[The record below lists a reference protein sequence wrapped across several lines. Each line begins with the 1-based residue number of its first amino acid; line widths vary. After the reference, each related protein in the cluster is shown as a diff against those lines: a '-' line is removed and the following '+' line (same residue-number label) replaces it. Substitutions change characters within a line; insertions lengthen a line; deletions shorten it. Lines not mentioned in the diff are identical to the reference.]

1 MGEGEEGRNCVCR
14 TREEGKGTVASRDY
28 PVSEV
33 EILGSPEAPWVLSGK
48 TVAVG
53 AGQGKAEGVYPGKI
67 PA

>member
-1 MGEGEEGRNCVCR
+1 M
-14 TREEGKGTVASRDY
+14 ASRDY

-53 AGQGKAEGVYPGKI
+53 AGQGKAEGVYPEKI